1 MEMATKRFPE
11 DLTQATWFKSSKSGP
26 NCDNCVEVAYV
37 IGAVGVRDSKD
48 KTGPALVFRPRGM
61 ERLRRRSSER
71 RVQPTL
77 TNAAWR

>member
-48 KTGPALVFRPRGM
+48 KTGPALVFASG
-61 ERLRRRSSER
+61 EW
-71 RVQPTL
+71 
-77 TNAAWR
+77 NAFVAEARNGAFSQH

>member
-1 MEMATKRFPE
+1 MATKRFPE

-48 KTGPALVFRPRGM
+48 KTGPALVFAPG
-61 ERLRRRSSER
+61 EW
-71 RVQPTL
+71 
-77 TNAAWR
+77 NAFVADARNGTFGQH